1 VVPVSAVK
9 ILSEQSGE
17 MTAFSGGAFVPV
29 AVKIGR
35 LSGGTAEILEGPS
48 PEDEIVLTDV
58 SNFDAKTAEPKKK

>member
-1 VVPVSAVK
+1 
-9 ILSEQSGE
+9 